1 MTEEQKKLMK
11 IVSNAIDKYYDLEVI
26 VKSIDLYNLDM
37 TPYDLKQ
44 STLKRY
50 SHVKLTNINGL
61 STGQV
66 HFVTNDGHYLLLPWC
81 YIVSMIP
88 SRE

>member
-1 MTEEQKKLMK
+1 MTL
-11 IVSNAIDKYYDLEVI
+11 
-26 VKSIDLYNLDM
+26 
-37 TPYDLKQ
+37 YDLKQ

-50 SHVKLTNINGL
+50 SHVKLININGL

-66 HFVTNDGHYLLLPWC
+66 HFVTDNRHYLLLPWC

>member
-26 VKSIDLYNLDM
+26 VKNIDLYNLNM

-44 STLKRY
+44 SALKRY
-50 SHVKLTNINGL
+50 SHVKLININGL
-61 STGQV
+61 AKGV
-66 HFVTNDGHYLLLPWC
+66 WHYL
-81 YIVSMIP
+81 
-88 SRE
+88 